1 MEKKLSGVRRVSF
14 FEGCAKP
21 LASRGGMGGSTVL
34 NPGCMLK
41 GRANTRV
48 VFVVVLFDLP
58 AQLPSL
64 GHLRKSKLILVAVR
78 EIGDEDLLS

>member
-1 MEKKLSGVRRVSF
+1 
-14 FEGCAKP
+14 
-21 LASRGGMGGSTVL
+21 MGGSTVL
-34 NPGCMLK
+34 NLGCMLK
-41 GRANTRV
+41 GRANTTI